1 MSSVASTNVSLL
13 SAFSNDEKTFSI
25 VNQKLQKGAFSL
37 NSRISAPMFLSTFIF
52 VLNFI
57 QTTFIG
63 FNRLIDYGENTK
75 VVSKYFS
82 FVTRQWIFTE
92 TSYTTFLVVLILS
105 FVFVLFTIVIFVW
118 VIQKDDFKWEFVLNF
133 TSNLIFV
140 TTHALFVPF
149 LSIFATAFEC
159 NGKTGKLVNFE
170 QMECVVFPNDL
181 AMAISTFG
189 CFFLLTLS
197 FWSQF

>member
-13 SAFSNDEKTFSI
+13 SAFSNDGKSYSFINT
-25 VNQKLQKGAFSL
+25 KLQKGTFKL
-37 NSRISAPMFLSTFIF
+37 NSRISVPMFLSTFIF
-52 VLNFI
+52 FLNFI

-63 FNRLIDYGENTK
+63 FNRLINYGEYTK

-92 TSYTTFLVVLILS
+92 TSYMTFLVVLIIS
-105 FVFVLFTIVIFVW
+105 FVFVLFTSVIFAW

-133 TSNLIFV
+133 TSNLIFI

-159 NGKTGKLVNFE
+159 DQKTGKLVNFE
-170 QMECVVFPNDL
+170 QMVCVVFPNDL

-189 CFFLLTLS
+189 CFFLITISL
-197 FWSQF
+197 WSQF